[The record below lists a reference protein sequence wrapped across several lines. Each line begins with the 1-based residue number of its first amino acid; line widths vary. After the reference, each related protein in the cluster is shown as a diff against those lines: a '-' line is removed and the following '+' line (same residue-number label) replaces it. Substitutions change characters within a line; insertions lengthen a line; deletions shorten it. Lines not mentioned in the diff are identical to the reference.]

1 MSRSIL
7 FLAHVAEGGDA
18 LPKASYEVL
27 GAALKLTKQLGANLT
42 IGLIGADVSAAAE
55 TVTGAGAERIL
66 AVAGP
71 DFATARYASDAAA
84 AEAICRSAGA
94 ELILAPASSRFMRVL
109 PGVAHRLNGC
119 VDTHVTALEAVNG
132 ELRATR
138 WHYRQRIEAV
148 IRRDT
153 RPWIVLLESGCA
165 AAWTDTASTD
175 TASTGAPAA
184 AKVEQIPVILP
195 EAARRTVV
203 TGIRAPKSDA
213 QTIRPDA
220 DLLLVAGAGWTKK
233 QSDGK
238 SHVDRAEILILDFLR
253 ASGASLGGSKSL
265 VDQSGE
271 SQAVLG
277 FMTHLN
283 QVGQTGATP
292 RHPKGLSTCCH
303 GEEPHVVGW
312 RFINERRA
320 VNLDPN
326 CGWARGKADVLYI
339 ADAFEVLA
347 KLNAL
352 LAQRSQTNREAVA
365 HGA

>member
-1 MSRSIL
+1 MSQSIL
-7 FLAHVAEGGDA
+7 FLAHISEAGNT
-18 LPKASYEVL
+18 LPKSSYEVL
-27 GAALKLTKQLGANLT
+27 GVAVKLTKQLGAILT
-42 IGLIGADVSAAAE
+42 IGLIGEDVTAAAE
-55 TVTGAGAERIL
+55 TISAAGADRIL
-66 AVAGP
+66 AVSGP

-84 AEAICRSAGA
+84 AEAICRAAGA
-94 ELILAPASSRFMRVL
+94 DLILAPATSRFARVL

-138 WHYRQRIEAV
+138 WYYRQRIEAV

-153 RPWIVLLESGCA
+153 RPWIVLLESGCE
-165 AAWTDTASTD
+165 AAWVI
-175 TASTGAPAA
+175 TASTGPLGA
-184 AKVEQIPVILP
+184 AKVEQIPVTLP
-195 EAARRTVV
+195 QAATRTVV
-203 TGIRAPKSDA
+203 SGVRAPKSDA

-220 DLLLVAGAGWTKK
+220 NLLFVAGAGWTKK
-233 QSDGK
+233 QADGK
-238 SHVDRAEILILDFLR
+238 PHIDQAETLILEFLR

-265 VDQSGE
+265 VDQTGE

-283 QVGQTGATP
+283 QVGQTGSTP
-292 RHPKGLSTCCH
+292 RHPKGLSACCH

-326 CGWARGKADVLYI
+326 CGWARGKADVLYV

-347 KLNAL
+347 KLNAI
-352 LAQRSQTNREAVA
+352 LAQRSRTSPDAVLQT
-365 HGA
+365 